1 MLQFM
6 AYLKVHT
13 SPAKCFIYFFKPI
26 ADGTHLANIS
36 QILCVV

>member
-26 ADGTHLANIS
+26 ADGTHLANVS
-36 QILCVV
+36 